1 MKEAY
6 AKKRHRPLGSQIDS
20 PMTALSKRQRH
31 ILIVLGLAN
40 LIALSTLGVLFLR
53 ARSSD
58 GASSSPL
65 SPQRQE
71 VCRQAISQALLDAG
85 QSGMVQTLQD
95 GTIVV
100 RLQRPLITAPPSR
113 MQAVP
118 ANQLHQ
124 AVDAMQVGT
133 QTVSRFDADAAI
145 WTALQAVAS
154 QSGCLDHSAVQ
165 VTVLFTPSTQ
175 NQACAEKTP
184 MDTQGTSECQPLRA
198 TARVGMPDLL
208 LWWLGGIDD
217 AELTLRVDYQP
228 PAAIVPVIGTRAA
241 PRLPEATGI
250 P

>member
-6 AKKRHRPLGSQIDS
+6 AKKRHRLRGSRIDS
-20 PMTALSKRQRH
+20 PMTALSQRQRH

-53 ARSSD
+53 ARSSG

-65 SPQRQE
+65 SPQRQ
-71 VCRQAISQALLDAG
+71 
-85 QSGMVQTLQD
+85 D

-100 RLQRPLITAPPSR
+100 QLQRPLITALPSR
-113 MQAVP
+113 MQATP
-118 ANQLHQ
+118 ANQMHQ
-124 AVDAMQVGT
+124 TVDATQVGT

-154 QSGCLDHSAVQ
+154 QSECLDHSAVQ
-165 VTVLFTPSTQ
+165 VTILFTPSQQ
-175 NQACAEKTP
+175 NQACAEETP
-184 MDTQGTSECQPLRA
+184 MGTQGTSECQPLRA

-228 PAAIVPVIGTRAA
+228 PAAPVPVTGTRVA
-241 PRLPEATGI
+241 PRLPDATGV